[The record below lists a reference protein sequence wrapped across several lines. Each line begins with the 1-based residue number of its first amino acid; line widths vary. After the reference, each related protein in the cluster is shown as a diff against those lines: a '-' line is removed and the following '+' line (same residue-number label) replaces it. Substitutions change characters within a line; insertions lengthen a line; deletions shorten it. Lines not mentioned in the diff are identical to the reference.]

1 MSLGRSLDLNSAS
14 LLLCFRIN
22 SGLWAHDQIV
32 MIFKVAE
39 RKQNVDT
46 AASPTKG
53 ACYGCGRVAYYVI
66 EMQHASDY
74 G

>member
-1 MSLGRSLDLNSAS
+1 
-14 LLLCFRIN
+14 
-22 SGLWAHDQIV
+22 